1 MGYSQVHGL
10 DYDEVFSP
18 NLRLKTLRLIF
29 SLLANKGWK
38 GRQVDLKTAFLN
50 GHLDTPVF
58 MEQPPGFEDPQ
69 HPDWWNLELHK
80 ALLDLGLK
88 NSRYDPT
95 LYFKLESGSLV
106 GALTT
111 HVDDLAIVGQP
122 NFVDSLISSLGSKFK
137 IGADEDLHHFLLI
150 KITHD
155 IENHSVFLNQSHYI
169 DELCDRFLDGNA
181 TSSPTPTNRNFKD
194 LSPRSPS
201 DPVLSGPY
209 PQLIAPRHRNNQHQK
224 DRLSRFFGLCNTKT
238 PQKQRSRS
246 LVCLAE
252 CLPKN
257 GLVTHP
263 GLKPHQRRQ
272 AEALLKDIKANLE
285 NSDDEGKT
293 SRPDDQQMGPAQT
306 PPRPTPAISAA
317 PRQTQAAAIRTKA
330 HQFPPKNL
338 LIQKNQEL
346 RGISVCPTQLDS
358 LIRNP
363 PASLTEGDQF
373 LASITASQ
381 NTHMSPPTA
390 PALNT
395 RLRQAPCPEPN
406 SRSAQAPHTNLGPS
420 LSPRP
425 RQPDIHEPTQR
436 PTKYR
441 FDNVR
446 LEGMENDVA
455 AKKARVGSPGSDDV
469 RIACRYQTRRT
480 SRRPFRVNS
489 CQARRIRRKTTSG
502 HPLSNQTTFPHQSA
516 YRLTLNLF
524 DFDLHR
530 SDNNPPQPNSSDP
543 TLDLSYFDIFT
554 FSNLSSQETLT
565 PGKMNQGWSRRS
577 FSQNENGYETRIRYL
592 EEIIHLLLTK
602 TSSHRLPMV
611 SSAPP
616 AGLLRYSVDR
626 GLVPLLSEAT
636 ARSLAVA
643 QCNYHTYTGPP
654 ARTHGLK
661 ALSDNIVKPRYTPT
675 IGSRRSRSLPV
686 SDLRLSS
693 PRQPTLIRRSPAPHQ
708 LLRNTRSS
716 CNRGSPIISNSS
728 SAEPW
733 SRIQGEDPHSRSR
746 SLDRLPCS
754 SRPALFKIEHDLAKS
769 QIKKHNHT
777 VSPHSAKPVSP
788 APLSLRS
795 ATPPEPLTTLESP
808 PHPSP
813 TAPPRTSL
821 QPGTDHHPPS
831 HSLTRTDQ
839 TLVSADPSIKAGVV
853 ESRDRS
859 SNLPKEEPSANT
871 MTDASTIVDPHK
883 LQSTLPVAN
892 TSAASAA
899 IINPSFISRSSPRNL
914 AAPNIPATDS
924 TATAPLPST
933 TPISIPL
940 ITPEKIQSPTQ
951 LPTIISLPS
960 CPSSPA
966 PTPVQENLTQ
976 SSTVTIHSTLA
987 PVSDN
992 PFPTFTAPSNHSF
1005 PTCPLELQPAP
1016 EFLEYYDDEGNC
1028 FKLPNIFET
1037 EKKKKKKKK
1046 TTTSGSNPSLPSSP
1060 SEVQT
1065 ASVGGLSTMVG
1076 EVLAAL
1082 ERKNDPR
1089 YRPIEDAEFI
1099 GLDEC
1104 NDNPTSTP
1112 DNPILF
1118 YV

>member
-1 MGYSQVHGL
+1 
-10 DYDEVFSP
+10 
-18 NLRLKTLRLIF
+18 
-29 SLLANKGWK
+29 
-38 GRQVDLKTAFLN
+38 
-50 GHLDTPVF
+50 
-58 MEQPPGFEDPQ
+58 
-69 HPDWWNLELHK
+69 
-80 ALLDLGLK
+80 
-88 NSRYDPT
+88 
-95 LYFKLESGSLV
+95 
-106 GALTT
+106 
-111 HVDDLAIVGQP
+111 
-122 NFVDSLISSLGSKFK
+122 
-137 IGADEDLHHFLLI
+137 
-150 KITHD
+150 
-155 IENHSVFLNQSHYI
+155 
-169 DELCDRFLDGNA
+169 
-181 TSSPTPTNRNFKD
+181 
-194 LSPRSPS
+194 
-201 DPVLSGPY
+201 
-209 PQLIAPRHRNNQHQK
+209 
-224 DRLSRFFGLCNTKT
+224 
-238 PQKQRSRS
+238 
-246 LVCLAE
+246 
-252 CLPKN
+252 
-257 GLVTHP
+257 
-263 GLKPHQRRQ
+263 
-272 AEALLKDIKANLE
+272 
-285 NSDDEGKT
+285 
-293 SRPDDQQMGPAQT
+293 
-306 PPRPTPAISAA
+306 
-317 PRQTQAAAIRTKA
+317 
-330 HQFPPKNL
+330 
-338 LIQKNQEL
+338 
-346 RGISVCPTQLDS
+346 
-358 LIRNP
+358 
-363 PASLTEGDQF
+363 
-373 LASITASQ
+373 
-381 NTHMSPPTA
+381 
-390 PALNT
+390 
-395 RLRQAPCPEPN
+395 
-406 SRSAQAPHTNLGPS
+406 
-420 LSPRP
+420 
-425 RQPDIHEPTQR
+425 
-436 PTKYR
+436 
-441 FDNVR
+441 
-446 LEGMENDVA
+446 
-455 AKKARVGSPGSDDV
+455 
-469 RIACRYQTRRT
+469 
-480 SRRPFRVNS
+480 
-489 CQARRIRRKTTSG
+489 
-502 HPLSNQTTFPHQSA
+502 
-516 YRLTLNLF
+516 
-524 DFDLHR
+524 
-530 SDNNPPQPNSSDP
+530 
-543 TLDLSYFDIFT
+543 
-554 FSNLSSQETLT
+554 
-565 PGKMNQGWSRRS
+565 MNQGWSRRS

-808 PHPSP
+808 PHHTPSTSRHSISSSSPVLPPSRSATTPTLSASP

-940 ITPEKIQSPTQ
+940 ITPEKISVSNTAS
-951 LPTIISLPS
+951 TIISLPS